1 MVLGQVYT
9 CRISLSTIF
18 RFGLLVFGYL
28 FVIITNSKILN
39 KSMLSLALLNFTLIL
54 LAGDIAE
61 NPGPANEISS
71 LSVLHLN
78 IRSIRN
84 KLSYIEDTFTDFD
97 VLCFTETHLT
107 EAIETNSLLLPGY
120 STPYRKDKSAHA
132 GGILIYVSDHLLSE
146 REPNLEIFC
155 DECIWLKVKT
165 NCEKYFLCT
174 LYRQPSS
181 SVDFWE
187 ALNRNLETAIDSTNK
202 IIIVGDVNEDQL
214 NERNHKLK
222 DILILNSLK
231 NIITSPTRITDT
243 SSTLIDPIIVDQDQ
257 AIIKSDVL
265 PIPNDISD
273 HSATLIIL
281 PSELSSNTSY
291 TRTVWNY
298 KRADFDKLNELILNA
313 DWSVLNIPNIDEATI
328 LFTDTFIDLAKQC
341 IPCSEVTIRPN
352 DKPWYNSEIRH
363 TSKLRNRL
371 RKKAIKSGTTDDWK
385 KLQNTTK

>member
-1 MVLGQVYT
+1 M
-9 CRISLSTIF
+9 
-18 RFGLLVFGYL
+18 
-28 FVIITNSKILN
+28 
-39 KSMLSLALLNFTLIL
+39 
-54 LAGDIAE
+54 
-61 NPGPANEISS
+61 
-71 LSVLHLN
+71 
-78 IRSIRN
+78 
-84 KLSYIEDTFTDFD
+84 
-97 VLCFTETHLT
+97 
-107 EAIETNSLLLPGY
+107 PGY

-202 IIIVGDVNEDQL
+202 IIMVGDVNEDQL

-298 KRADFDKLNELILNA
+298 KRADFDKLNELILNT
-313 DWSVLNIPNIDEATI
+313 DWSVVNIPNLDEATI

-385 KLQNTTK
+385 NYKTLRNRVNNMKKYAREAFYNGIEISLSDSYVNNKRYFWKLVRFFVKNSNCSNNIPPLKVFESNTEYNYFTDFEKANCLNNYFVSISTINDNNANLPPLELKTDHIFNSVLYRKREIQRTF